1 MARAGAVVVG
11 RFGAAHGI
19 RGEVRLKSFTQVPV
33 DVAGYGTLTAD
44 DGRTFEIM
52 SARSAAGSSSPD
64 MLIVRVKGIDDRT
77 AAEALTNL
85 ELSVPADR
93 LPEAADEEF
102 YHADLVGLAA
112 ETLSGESLGTVIA
125 VQNYG
130 AGDILEIAPKAGPTI
145 LVPFSRRAVPTVD
158 IKGSRV
164 VIDPP
169 AGLFAGDDDAADEDA
184 EGEGT

>member
-19 RGEVRLKSFTQVPV
+19 KGEVRLKSFTQVPA
-33 DVAGYGTLTAD
+33 DVAGYGALSAD
-44 DGRTFEIM
+44 DGRTFDIL

-64 MLIVRVKGIDDRT
+64 MLIVRVKGVNDRV

-93 LPEAADEEF
+93 LPETSGEEF

-112 ETLSGESLGTVIA
+112 LTLSGDPLGTVVA

-130 AGDILEIAPKAGPTI
+130 AGDILEIAPAAGPTI
-145 LVPFSRRAVPTVD
+145 LVPFSQRVVPTVD
-158 IKGSRV
+158 IKGGRV
-164 VIDPP
+164 LIDPP
-169 AGLFAGDDDAADEDA
+169 AGLFGGADGDQEEDT
-184 EGEGT
+184 EGEGA

>member
-1 MARAGAVVVG
+1 VTAPRTVVVA

-19 RGEVRLKSFTQVPV
+19 KGEVRLKSFTQVPA
-33 DVAGYGTLTAD
+33 DVATYGPLAAG
-44 DGRTFEIM
+44 DGRTFELL
-52 SARSAAGSSSPD
+52 ATRPAAGSSSPD
-64 MLIVRVKGIDDRT
+64 MLIARVKGIADRA

-93 LPEAADEEF
+93 LPAPDEDEF

-112 ETLSGESLGTVIA
+112 VMVDGAPFGTVVA

-130 AGDILEIAPKAGPTI
+130 AGDLLEIAPAAGPTV
-145 LVPFSRRAVPTVD
+145 LVPFTRAVVPTID
-158 IKGSRV
+158 LGAGKV

-169 AGLFAGDDDAADEDA
+169 AGLLPDDAEDA
-184 EGEGT
+184 EAGDT